1 MRFRSIIEIQNIN
14 PYVRVSARRAAQI
27 QKHWRKPLPVRVRIN
42 GQPKEAWRINMMPA
56 GDGDFYLYL
65 HGDVRK
71 ASKTAVGDTVMV
83 ELEFD
88 DEYKSGPA
96 HPMPAEFRESLDRN
110 RAASQAWDK
119 LTPSLQKEMLR
130 YLARLKSADARA
142 RNVQRAIH
150 VLSGRKGRFLG
161 RAWNSSGESRE

>member
-27 QKHWRKPLPVRVRIN
+27 QKHWRKPLPVRARIN

-71 ASKTAVGDTVMV
+71 ASKTTVGDTVMV

-110 RAASQAWDK
+110 HAASRAWDT
-119 LTPSLQKEMLR
+119 LIPSLQKEMLR
-130 YLARLKSADARA
+130 YLARLKSPDARA
-142 RNVQRAIH
+142 RNVQRAIQ

>member
-1 MRFRSIIEIQNIN
+1 MSAARFRSVIEIQNIN
-14 PYVRVSARRAAQI
+14 PYVRVSARHAAQI

-42 GQPKEAWRINMMPA
+42 GQPKAAWRINMMPV
-56 GDGDFYLYL
+56 GDGAFYLYL

-71 ASKTAVGDTVMV
+71 ASKTKVGDTVTV

-96 HPMPAEFRESLDRN
+96 HPMPVEFRESLSRN
-110 RAASQAWDK
+110 GAASQAWDK

-142 RNVQRAIH
+142 RNVRRATH

-161 RAWNSSGESRE
+161 RAWN